1 MEGFWIKTRRN
12 VTDKYSS
19 ASEEFTYLL
28 AFQVWA
34 VQRKYSPFLPYQT
47 EIYAKSEEDFLKLR
61 TKARKMWWI
70 SKDFLQVR
78 SHLGV
83 QI

>member
-1 MEGFWIKTRRN
+1 MLQISILLQ
-12 VTDKYSS
+12 VKYSHT
-19 ASEEFTYLL
+19 FL
-28 AFQVWA
+28 AFQVCA
-34 VQRKYSPFLPYQT
+34 VQRKYSLFLPYQT

-70 SKDFLQVR
+70 FKDFLQVR
-78 SHLGV
+78 SHLRV